1 MPPNDDLALSPP
13 ASPSKLAGAWQ
24 QREAALGTQQQQQ
37 HVDPTSSSTSSSSA
51 LNSSKSTPFQ
61 HHRRLRTTSFGM
73 GPTPTRAPS
82 MTLHQRR
89 RTASNAGHGSI
100 NKAVSDVRLLPRLEE
115 ENANLPPQV
124 KTNPN
129 NDTNDNDHLWDMI
142 RVPLSLLL
150 LKLNDRMLCS
160 MRIQSRCVYSPTN
173 SRPTC
178 RLCRTWL
185 PTTTTLRRIS
195 IGSFGQL

>member
-37 HVDPTSSSTSSSSA
+37 QQHVDPSSSSATTSSSSA

-129 NDTNDNDHLWDMI
+129 NNDTNDNDSLMDMI

-160 MRIQSRCVYSPTN
+160 MRIQSLCAYSPTN

-178 RLCRTWL
+178 RLCRT
-185 PTTTTLRRIS
+185 
-195 IGSFGQL
+195 